1 MAKLTTSKNPL
12 TEDYNTL
19 LTEWK
24 QYNTL
29 NPDKPLDFNSF
40 HMIKAASP
48 NLSIGSNAN
57 PLNSELSDVLNI
69 TLPKVVATTNNA
81 GTGTVEGGN
90 AGAGAGQTTTT
101 TPDISSIIADIYSKD
116 KEAVEANKK
125 FLIGSAIGKSIL
137 NVSNLANAFAKRPQ
151 FIGAAAIPNVEYPDV
166 TGSMTA
172 DMNRSLGTYRSGISR
187 YSAEKGLS
195 PDVRIGAEGEALSK
209 ELEQRAKISALQN
222 ENQIAQT
229 TANAQINEANI
240 KNQYESKIADQERM
254 DAINKGRSLLYQ
266 QGLTNIGKIGTELGT
281 GLIEQRN
288 RMLDTEALNK
298 YITLYQDEVATG
310 KYKGGFYDFMKE
322 KFGQDL
328 TKTENI
334 TTNIPLTT
342 TQIGETGNK

>member
-29 NPDKPLDFNSF
+29 NPDKPLDFNSYR
-40 HMIKAASP
+40 MIKSASP

-57 PLNSELSDVLNI
+57 PLNSELSDGLNI

-81 GTGTVEGGN
+81 GTGTGKVGN
-90 AGAGAGQTTTT
+90 TGSGSVTTV

-116 KEAVEANKK
+116 KEAIEANKK

-137 NVSNLANAFAKRPQ
+137 NMSNLANAFAKRPQ

-298 YITLYQDEVATG
+298 YITLYQYEVATG

-322 KFGQDL
+322 NFGLDL

>member
-48 NLSIGSNAN
+48 NLSIGSNVN
-57 PLNSELSDVLNI
+57 PLNSELSDGLNI
-69 TLPKVVATTNNA
+69 TLPKVVATTNN
-81 GTGTVEGGN
+81 TVPKTET
-90 AGAGAGQTTTT
+90 ATTT

-116 KEAVEANKK
+116 KEAIEANKK

-137 NVSNLANAFAKRPQ
+137 NISNLANAFAKRPQ
-151 FIGAAAIPNVEYPDV
+151 FIGAASIPNVEYPDV

-298 YITLYQDEVATG
+298 YIKLYQYEVSTG

-322 KFGQDL
+322 KFGQDI

-342 TQIGETGNK
+342 TQIGETGTK

>member
-29 NPDKPLDFNSF
+29 NPDKPLDFNSYR
-40 HMIKAASP
+40 MIKSASP

-57 PLNSELSDVLNI
+57 PLNSELSDGLNI

-81 GTGTVEGGN
+81 GTGTGTGSV
-90 AGAGAGQTTTT
+90 TTV
-101 TPDISSIIADIYSKD
+101 TPDISSIVADIYSKD
-116 KEAVEANKK
+116 KEAIEANKK

-137 NVSNLANAFAKRPQ
+137 NMSNLANAFAKRPQ

-172 DMNRSLGTYRSGISR
+172 DMNRALGTYRSGISR

-298 YITLYQDEVATG
+298 YITLYQYEVATG

-322 KFGQDL
+322 NFGLDL
-328 TKTENI
+328 NKTENI

>member
-29 NPDKPLDFNSF
+29 NPDKQLDFNSYR
-40 HMIKAASP
+40 MIKSASP

-57 PLNSELSDVLNI
+57 PLNSELSDGLNI

-81 GTGTVEGGN
+81 GTGTGTGT
-90 AGAGAGQTTTT
+90 GKTTTT
-101 TPDISSIIADIYSKD
+101 TPDISSIISDIYSKD
-116 KEAVEANKK
+116 KEAIEANKK

-172 DMNRSLGTYRSGISR
+172 DMNRALGTYRSGISR

-298 YITLYQDEVATG
+298 YITLYQNEVSTG

-322 KFGQDL
+322 KFGRDL

-342 TQIGETGNK
+342 TQIGETGTKKE

>member
-24 QYNTL
+24 QYNIL

-48 NLSIGSNAN
+48 NLSIGSNVN
-57 PLNSELSDVLNI
+57 PLNSELSDGLNI
-69 TLPKVVATTNNA
+69 TLPKVVATTN
-81 GTGTVEGGN
+81 
-90 AGAGAGQTTTT
+90 TTT

-116 KEAVEANKK
+116 KEAIEANKK

-172 DMNRSLGTYRSGISR
+172 DMNRALGTYRSGISR

-298 YITLYQDEVATG
+298 YITLYQYEVSTG

-322 KFGQDL
+322 KFGQDI

>member
-24 QYNTL
+24 QYNIL

-48 NLSIGSNAN
+48 NLSIGSNVN
-57 PLNSELSDVLNI
+57 PLNSELSDGLNI
-69 TLPKVVATTNNA
+69 TLPKVVATTNNTVA
-81 GTGTVEGGN
+81 GSV
-90 AGAGAGQTTTT
+90 TTT
-101 TPDISSIIADIYSKD
+101 TPDISSIVADIYSKD
-116 KEAVEANKK
+116 KEAIEANKK

-172 DMNRSLGTYRSGISR
+172 DMNRALGTYRSGISR

-298 YITLYQDEVATG
+298 YITLYQDSVATG
-310 KYKGGFYDFMKE
+310 NYKGGFYDFMKE
-322 KFGQDL
+322 NFGLDL

-342 TQIGETGNK
+342 TQIGETGTK

>member
-57 PLNSELSDVLNI
+57 PLNSELSDGLNI
-69 TLPKVVATTNNA
+69 TLPKVVATTNK
-81 GTGTVEGGN
+81 TGK
-90 AGAGAGQTTTT
+90 TTTT
-101 TPDISSIIADIYSKD
+101 TPDISSIVADIYSKD
-116 KEAVEANKK
+116 KEAIEANKK

-137 NVSNLANAFAKRPQ
+137 NISNLANAFAKRPQ

-298 YITLYQDEVATG
+298 YITLYQYEVATG

-322 KFGQDL
+322 KFGRDL

>member
-48 NLSIGSNAN
+48 NLSIGSNVN
-57 PLNSELSDVLNI
+57 PLNSELSDGLNI
-69 TLPKVVATTNNA
+69 TLPKVVATTNNTVA
-81 GTGTVEGGN
+81 GTGK
-90 AGAGAGQTTTT
+90 TTTT
-101 TPDISSIIADIYSKD
+101 TPDISSIVADIYSKD
-116 KEAVEANKK
+116 KEAIEANKK

-254 DAINKGRSLLYQ
+254 DKINKGRSLLYQ

-298 YITLYQDEVATG
+298 YIKLYQYEVSTG

-322 KFGQDL
+322 KFGQDI

-342 TQIGETGNK
+342 TQIGETGTK

>member
-24 QYNTL
+24 QYNIL

-48 NLSIGSNAN
+48 NLSIGSNIN
-57 PLNSELSDVLNI
+57 PLNSELSDGLNI
-69 TLPKVVATTNNA
+69 TLPKVVATTNNTVA
-81 GTGTVEGGN
+81 GK
-90 AGAGAGQTTTT
+90 TTTT
-101 TPDISSIIADIYSKD
+101 TPDISSIVADIYSKD
-116 KEAVEANKK
+116 KEAIEANKK

-137 NVSNLANAFAKRPQ
+137 NISNLANAFAKRPQ

-298 YITLYQDEVATG
+298 YITLYQDSVATG

-322 KFGQDL
+322 NFGLDL

-342 TQIGETGNK
+342 TQIGETGTK

>member
-40 HMIKAASP
+40 HMIKTASP

-57 PLNSELSDVLNI
+57 PLNSELSDGLNI

-81 GTGTVEGGN
+81 GTGTGIV
-90 AGAGAGQTTTT
+90 TTV
-101 TPDISSIIADIYSKD
+101 TPDISSIVADIYSKD
-116 KEAVEANKK
+116 KEAIEANKK

-172 DMNRSLGTYRSGISR
+172 DMNRALGTYRSGISR

-266 QGLTNIGKIGTELGT
+266 QGLTNIGKIGTE
-281 GLIEQRN
+281 
-288 RMLDTEALNK
+288 
-298 YITLYQDEVATG
+298 
-310 KYKGGFYDFMKE
+310 
-322 KFGQDL
+322 
-328 TKTENI
+328 
-334 TTNIPLTT
+334 
-342 TQIGETGNK
+342 

>member
-57 PLNSELSDVLNI
+57 PLNSELSDGLNI

-81 GTGTVEGGN
+81 GTGTGKGRNTGSGSV
-90 AGAGAGQTTTT
+90 TTV
-101 TPDISSIIADIYSKD
+101 TPDISSIVADIYSKD
-116 KEAVEANKK
+116 KEAIEANKK

-137 NVSNLANAFAKRPQ
+137 NLSNLANAFAKRPQ

-298 YITLYQDEVATG
+298 YITLYQYEVATG

-322 KFGQDL
+322 KFGRDL

-342 TQIGETGNK
+342 TQIGETGTK

>member
-29 NPDKPLDFNSF
+29 NPDKPLDFNSYR
-40 HMIKAASP
+40 MIKSASP

-57 PLNSELSDVLNI
+57 PLNSELSDGLNI

-81 GTGTVEGGN
+81 GTGTRTGTVSV
-90 AGAGAGQTTTT
+90 TTA

-116 KEAVEANKK
+116 KEAIEANKK

-137 NVSNLANAFAKRPQ
+137 NMSNLANAFAKRPQ

-172 DMNRSLGTYRSGISR
+172 DMNRALGTYRSGISR

-298 YITLYQDEVATG
+298 YITLYQYEVATG

-322 KFGQDL
+322 NFGLDL
-328 TKTENI
+328 NKTENI

>member
-24 QYNTL
+24 QYNIL

-57 PLNSELSDVLNI
+57 PLNSELSDGLNI
-69 TLPKVVATTNNA
+69 TLPKVVATTNNT
-81 GTGTVEGGN
+81 GTGTVKVGN
-90 AGAGAGQTTTT
+90 TGSGSVTTA
-101 TPDISSIIADIYSKD
+101 TPDISSIVADIYSKD
-116 KEAVEANKK
+116 KEAIEANKK

-137 NVSNLANAFAKRPQ
+137 NMSNLANAFAKRPQ

-254 DAINKGRSLLYQ
+254 DKINKGRSLLYQ

-298 YITLYQDEVATG
+298 YITLYQNAVSTG

-322 KFGQDL
+322 NFGLDL

-342 TQIGETGNK
+342 TQIGETGTK

>member
-1 MAKLTTSKNPL
+1 M
-12 TEDYNTL
+12 
-19 LTEWK
+19 
-24 QYNTL
+24 
-29 NPDKPLDFNSF
+29 
-40 HMIKAASP
+40 
-48 NLSIGSNAN
+48 
-57 PLNSELSDVLNI
+57 
-69 TLPKVVATTNNA
+69 
-81 GTGTVEGGN
+81 
-90 AGAGAGQTTTT
+90 
-101 TPDISSIIADIYSKD
+101 
-116 KEAVEANKK
+116 
-125 FLIGSAIGKSIL
+125 
-137 NVSNLANAFAKRPQ
+137 SNLANAFAKRPQ

-298 YITLYQDEVATG
+298 YITLYQYEVATG

-322 KFGQDL
+322 NFGLDL

-342 TQIGETGNK
+342 TQIGETGTK

>member
-57 PLNSELSDVLNI
+57 PLNSELSDGLNI
-69 TLPKVVATTNNA
+69 TLPKVVATTNNTVA
-81 GTGTVEGGN
+81 GK
-90 AGAGAGQTTTT
+90 TTTT
-101 TPDISSIIADIYSKD
+101 TPDISSIVADIYSKD
-116 KEAVEANKK
+116 KEAIEANKK

-172 DMNRSLGTYRSGISR
+172 DMNRALGTYRSGISR

-229 TANAQINEANI
+229 TANAAINEANI

-298 YITLYQDEVATG
+298 YITLYQNAVSTG

-322 KFGQDL
+322 KFGRDL

>member
-12 TEDYNTL
+12 TENYNTL

-29 NPDKPLDFNSF
+29 NPDKPLDFNSYR
-40 HMIKAASP
+40 MIKSASP

-57 PLNSELSDVLNI
+57 PLNSELSDGLNI

-81 GTGTVEGGN
+81 GTGTGTGTGSV
-90 AGAGAGQTTTT
+90 TTV
-101 TPDISSIIADIYSKD
+101 TPDISSIVADIYSKD
-116 KEAVEANKK
+116 KEAIEANKK

-137 NVSNLANAFAKRPQ
+137 NMSNLANAFAKRPQ

-298 YITLYQDEVATG
+298 YITLYQYEVATG

-322 KFGQDL
+322 KFGLDL

>member
-57 PLNSELSDVLNI
+57 PLNSELSDGLNI

-81 GTGTVEGGN
+81 GTGTGEGGN
-90 AGAGAGQTTTT
+90 TGSGSVTTV
-101 TPDISSIIADIYSKD
+101 TPDISSIVADIYSKD
-116 KEAVEANKK
+116 KEAIEANKK

-298 YITLYQDEVATG
+298 YITLYQDEVAKG

-322 KFGQDL
+322 KFGRDL

-342 TQIGETGNK
+342 TQIGETGTK

>member
-24 QYNTL
+24 QYNIL

-48 NLSIGSNAN
+48 NLSIGSNIN
-57 PLNSELSDVLNI
+57 PLNSELSDGLNI
-69 TLPKVVATTNNA
+69 TLPKVVATTNNTVA
-81 GTGTVEGGN
+81 GK
-90 AGAGAGQTTTT
+90 TTTT
-101 TPDISSIIADIYSKD
+101 TPDISSIVADIYSKD
-116 KEAVEANKK
+116 KEAIEANKK

-137 NVSNLANAFAKRPQ
+137 NISNLANAFAKRPQ

-298 YITLYQDEVATG
+298 YITLYQDSVATG

-322 KFGQDL
+322 NFGLDL

>member
-1 MAKLTTSKNPL
+1 M
-12 TEDYNTL
+12 
-19 LTEWK
+19 
-24 QYNTL
+24 
-29 NPDKPLDFNSF
+29 
-40 HMIKAASP
+40 
-48 NLSIGSNAN
+48 
-57 PLNSELSDVLNI
+57 
-69 TLPKVVATTNNA
+69 
-81 GTGTVEGGN
+81 
-90 AGAGAGQTTTT
+90 
-101 TPDISSIIADIYSKD
+101 
-116 KEAVEANKK
+116 
-125 FLIGSAIGKSIL
+125 
-137 NVSNLANAFAKRPQ
+137 ANAFAKRPQ

-298 YITLYQDEVATG
+298 YITLYQDAVATG

-322 KFGQDL
+322 NFGQDL

-342 TQIGETGNK
+342 TQIGETGTKKE

>member
-1 MAKLTTSKNPL
+1 MEFRHTSVLREETIEGVFTDPSGIYVDCTLGGGGHSLALSEKLTR
-12 TEDYNTL
+12 DAL
-19 LTEWK
+19 L
-24 QYNTL
+24 
-29 NPDKPLDFNSF
+29 
-40 HMIKAASP
+40 
-48 NLSIGSNAN
+48 IGI
-57 PLNSELSDVLNI
+57 D
-69 TLPKVVATTNNA
+69 
-81 GTGTVEGGN
+81 
-90 AGAGAGQTTTT
+90 Q
-101 TPDISSIIADIYSKD
+101 D
-116 KEAVEANKK
+116 KEAIEANKK

-137 NVSNLANAFAKRPQ
+137 NLSNLANAFAKRPQ

-240 KNQYESKIADQERM
+240 KNQYECKIADQERM

-298 YITLYQDEVATG
+298 YITLYQDAVATG
-310 KYKGGFYDFMKE
+310 KYKGGFYDYM
-322 KFGQDL
+322 
-328 TKTENI
+328 
-334 TTNIPLTT
+334 
-342 TQIGETGNK
+342 

>member
-1 MAKLTTSKNPL
+1 
-12 TEDYNTL
+12 
-19 LTEWK
+19 
-24 QYNTL
+24 
-29 NPDKPLDFNSF
+29 
-40 HMIKAASP
+40 
-48 NLSIGSNAN
+48 
-57 PLNSELSDVLNI
+57 
-69 TLPKVVATTNNA
+69 
-81 GTGTVEGGN
+81 
-90 AGAGAGQTTTT
+90 
-101 TPDISSIIADIYSKD
+101 
-116 KEAVEANKK
+116 
-125 FLIGSAIGKSIL
+125 
-137 NVSNLANAFAKRPQ
+137 
-151 FIGAAAIPNVEYPDV
+151 
-166 TGSMTA
+166 MTA

-254 DAINKGRSLLYQ
+254 DKINKGRSLLYQ

-298 YITLYQDEVATG
+298 YIKLYQYEVSTG

-322 KFGQDL
+322 KFGQDI

-342 TQIGETGNK
+342 TQIGETGTK

>member
-29 NPDKPLDFNSF
+29 NPDKPLDFNSYR
-40 HMIKAASP
+40 MIKSASP

-57 PLNSELSDVLNI
+57 PLNSELSDGLNI
-69 TLPKVVATTNNA
+69 TLPKVVATTNNTVA
-81 GTGTVEGGN
+81 GK
-90 AGAGAGQTTTT
+90 TTTT
-101 TPDISSIIADIYSKD
+101 TPDISSIVADIYSKD
-116 KEAVEANKK
+116 KEAIEANKK

-229 TANAQINEANI
+229 TANAKINEANI
-240 KNQYESKIADQERM
+240 KNQYESKIADQKRM
-254 DAINKGRSLLYQ
+254 DTINKGRSLLYQ

-298 YITLYQDEVATG
+298 YITLYQDAVATG
-310 KYKGGFYDFMKE
+310 KYKGGFYDYMKQN
-322 KFGQDL
+322 FGIDFN
-328 TKTENI
+328 KTENI

>member
-69 TLPKVVATTNNA
+69 TLPKVAATTNNA
-81 GTGTVEGGN
+81 GTGTGKGGN
-90 AGAGAGQTTTT
+90 TGSGSVTTV
-101 TPDISSIIADIYSKD
+101 TPDISSIVADIYSKD
-116 KEAVEANKK
+116 KEAIEANKK

-137 NVSNLANAFAKRPQ
+137 NLSNLANAFAKRPQ

-298 YITLYQDEVATG
+298 YITLYQYEVATG

-322 KFGQDL
+322 KFGRDL

-342 TQIGETGNK
+342 TQIGETGTK

>member
-48 NLSIGSNAN
+48 NLSIGSNVN
-57 PLNSELSDVLNI
+57 PLNSELSDGLNI
-69 TLPKVVATTNNA
+69 TLPKVVATTNNTVPK
-81 GTGTVEGGN
+81 TGSV
-90 AGAGAGQTTTT
+90 TTT
-101 TPDISSIIADIYSKD
+101 TPDISSIVADIYSKD
-116 KEAVEANKK
+116 KEAIEANKK

-298 YITLYQDEVATG
+298 YITLYQDAVATG
-310 KYKGGFYDFMKE
+310 KYKGGFYDYMKQN
-322 KFGQDL
+322 FGIDFN
-328 TKTENI
+328 KTENI

-342 TQIGETGNK
+342 TQIGETGTK

>member
-57 PLNSELSDVLNI
+57 PLNSELSDGLNI

-81 GTGTVEGGN
+81 GTGTGEGGN
-90 AGAGAGQTTTT
+90 TGSGSVTTV
-101 TPDISSIIADIYSKD
+101 TPDISSIVADIYSKD
-116 KEAVEANKK
+116 KEAIEANKK

-137 NVSNLANAFAKRPQ
+137 NLSNLANAFAKRPQ

-298 YITLYQDEVATG
+298 YITLYQDEVAKG

-322 KFGQDL
+322 KFGRDL

-342 TQIGETGNK
+342 TQIGETGTK

>member
-48 NLSIGSNAN
+48 NLSIGSNVN
-57 PLNSELSDVLNI
+57 PLNSELSDGLNI
-69 TLPKVVATTNNA
+69 TLPKVVATTNNTVA
-81 GTGTVEGGN
+81 RTGK
-90 AGAGAGQTTTT
+90 TTTT
-101 TPDISSIIADIYSKD
+101 TPDISSIVADIYSKD
-116 KEAVEANKK
+116 KEAIEANKK

-137 NVSNLANAFAKRPQ
+137 NISNLANAFAKRPQ

-172 DMNRSLGTYRSGISR
+172 DMNRALGTYRSGISR

-298 YITLYQDEVATG
+298 YIKLYQYEVSTG

-322 KFGQDL
+322 KFGQDI

-342 TQIGETGNK
+342 TQIGETGTK

>member
-24 QYNTL
+24 QYNIL

-57 PLNSELSDVLNI
+57 PLNSELSDGLNI
-69 TLPKVVATTNNA
+69 TLPKVVATTNNT
-81 GTGTVEGGN
+81 GTGTVKGGN
-90 AGAGAGQTTTT
+90 TGSGSVTTA
-101 TPDISSIIADIYSKD
+101 TPDISSIVADIYSKD
-116 KEAVEANKK
+116 KEAIEANKK

-254 DAINKGRSLLYQ
+254 DKINKGRSLLYQ

-298 YITLYQDEVATG
+298 YLTLYQDSVATG

-322 KFGQDL
+322 NFGLDL

-342 TQIGETGNK
+342 TQIGETGTK

>member
-48 NLSIGSNAN
+48 NLSIGSNVN
-57 PLNSELSDVLNI
+57 PLNSELSDGLNI
-69 TLPKVVATTNNA
+69 TLPKVVATTNNTVA
-81 GTGTVEGGN
+81 GTGK
-90 AGAGAGQTTTT
+90 TTTT
-101 TPDISSIIADIYSKD
+101 TPDISSIVADIYSKD
-116 KEAVEANKK
+116 KEAIEANKK

-137 NVSNLANAFAKRPQ
+137 NISNLANAFAKRPQ

-254 DAINKGRSLLYQ
+254 DKINKGRSLLYQ

-298 YITLYQDEVATG
+298 YITLYQDSVATG

-322 KFGQDL
+322 KFGLDL

-342 TQIGETGNK
+342 TQIGETGTK

>member
-24 QYNTL
+24 QYNIL

-48 NLSIGSNAN
+48 NLSIGSNIN
-57 PLNSELSDVLNI
+57 PLNSELSDGLNI
-69 TLPKVVATTNNA
+69 TLPKVVATTNNTVA
-81 GTGTVEGGN
+81 GK
-90 AGAGAGQTTTT
+90 TTTT

-116 KEAVEANKK
+116 KEAIEANKK

-137 NVSNLANAFAKRPQ
+137 NISNLSNAFAKRPQ

-298 YITLYQDEVATG
+298 YITLYQYEVSTG
-310 KYKGGFYDFMKE
+310 KYKGGF
-322 KFGQDL
+322 
-328 TKTENI
+328 
-334 TTNIPLTT
+334 
-342 TQIGETGNK
+342 

>member
-29 NPDKPLDFNSF
+29 NPDKQLDFNSYR
-40 HMIKAASP
+40 MIKSASP

-57 PLNSELSDVLNI
+57 PLNSELSDGLNI

-81 GTGTVEGGN
+81 GTGTGTGTGSV
-90 AGAGAGQTTTT
+90 TTV
-101 TPDISSIIADIYSKD
+101 TPDISSIVADIYSKD
-116 KEAVEANKK
+116 KEAIEANKK

-137 NVSNLANAFAKRPQ
+137 NLSNLANAFAKRPQ

-254 DAINKGRSLLYQ
+254 DKINKGRSLLYQ

-298 YITLYQDEVATG
+298 YITLYQYEVATG

>member
-29 NPDKPLDFNSF
+29 NPDNPLDFNSF

-57 PLNSELSDVLNI
+57 PLNSELSDDLNI

-81 GTGTVEGGN
+81 GTGTGK
-90 AGAGAGQTTTT
+90 TTTT

-116 KEAVEANKK
+116 KEAIEANKK

-195 PDVRIGAEGEALSK
+195 PDARIGAEGEALSK

-298 YITLYQDEVATG
+298 YITLYQDAVATG

-322 KFGQDL
+322 NFGLDL

-342 TQIGETGNK
+342 TQIGETGTK

>member
-29 NPDKPLDFNSF
+29 NPDKPLDFNSYR
-40 HMIKAASP
+40 MIKSASP

-57 PLNSELSDVLNI
+57 PLNSELSDGLNI

-81 GTGTVEGGN
+81 GTGTGSV
-90 AGAGAGQTTTT
+90 TTV
-101 TPDISSIIADIYSKD
+101 TPDISSIVADIYSKD
-116 KEAVEANKK
+116 KEAIEANKK

-137 NVSNLANAFAKRPQ
+137 NMSNLANAFAKRPQ

-172 DMNRSLGTYRSGISR
+172 DMNRALGTYRSGISR

-298 YITLYQDEVATG
+298 YITLYQYEVSTG

-322 KFGQDL
+322 KFGRDL